1 MDSDATG
8 CECFPEP
15 SRAIRF
21 GDSMIPPLSGRCNTI
36 WKHDY
41 NLIIV
46 KFLDHLFIYL
56 RTGVKFFRLLLFK
69 HHLWFHFIRTYQ
81 FDLVLIFRQ
90 AWGSSLRGLEISQLS
105 ISMTESNVFQ
115 TNNFRKVKKFWTFR
129 SFVSKL
135 VEWNQEILP
144 FRSFFFLNWW
154 NETNPFETY

>member
-15 SRAIRF
+15 SRAIRL

-56 RTGVKFFRLLLFK
+56 RTRVKFQTSFK
-69 HHLWFHFIRTYQ
+69 VPPWFHFIP
-81 FDLVLIFRQ
+81 LKKLIFRQ

-105 ISMTESNVFQ
+105 ISMTEFRFQ
-115 TNNFRKVKKFWTFR
+115 SKNFRD
-129 SFVSKL
+129 
-135 VEWNQEILP
+135 EEILK
-144 FRSFFFLNWW
+144 FRGFFLVGGFNQPVWDILV
-154 NETNPFETY
+154 NVDHLPR